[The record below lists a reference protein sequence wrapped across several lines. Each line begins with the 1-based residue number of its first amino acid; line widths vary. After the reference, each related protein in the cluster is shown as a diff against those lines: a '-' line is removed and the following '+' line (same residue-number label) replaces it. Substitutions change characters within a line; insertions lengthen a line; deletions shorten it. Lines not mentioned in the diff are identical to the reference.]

1 DLNLRADYCLFDR
14 KTGRAECVGNGET
27 CRRQTAQ
34 GVETLPCPSP
44 DQCQFN
50 QAGNCKPYGRLN
62 VVIDAVTNTP
72 NKSSEVQPPI
82 DELGSFVFRTTGYN
96 SIRTLTARLRYLA
109 AVSGGHLAT

>member
-34 GVETLPCPSP
+34 GVETLSCPSP

-50 QAGNCKPYGRLN
+50 QGSNCKPYGRLN
-62 VVIDAVTNTP
+62 VVIDAVTNGANTS
-72 NKSSEVQPPI
+72 NTSSETYSPSPI

-96 SIRTLTARLRYLA
+96 SIRTLAARLRYLA
-109 AVSGGHLAT
+109 A